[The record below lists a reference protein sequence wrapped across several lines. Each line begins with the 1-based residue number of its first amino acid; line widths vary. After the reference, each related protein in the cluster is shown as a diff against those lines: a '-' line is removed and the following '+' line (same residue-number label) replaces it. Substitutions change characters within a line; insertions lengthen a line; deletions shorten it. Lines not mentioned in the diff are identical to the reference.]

1 MLRRIALGAVLLIPA
16 CARSSALVGLSSS
29 SASFTAADGGPDPA
43 DQIVSLQGARNLYL
57 GAATWTATV
66 DRPWLTVTPS
76 SGLIG
81 RGQTVPLTL
90 HASHLPEA
98 WTGATSTVG
107 APAIGLGAWN
117 GSAMFVWTGDPTVPG
132 TYYDPATDT
141 WSGTT
146 SLVNA
151 PSLRLPTRV
160 VWTGKEMIVWG
171 GLTALGG
178 TPLNTGA
185 RYNPATDTWAP
196 MSTVGAP
203 DARFSFAAVWSG
215 TRMIVWGGD
224 SGGFSYKNT
233 GGLYDPETDTW
244 TGATTLVNAPSP
256 RGNLSA
262 VWTGSRMILWG
273 GENPSKFNTGYFYDP
288 VADAWTGTTTVI
300 GAPAARSHHGAA
312 WTGTEMVIW
321 GGGSGGPHLDTGARY
336 NPATDT
342 WSAPT
347 TLVGAPA
354 PRASFTCV
362 WTGRE
367 MIVWGGETN
376 GTLIDT
382 GGLYR
387 PPTPPLGSDTA
398 TVTITPSQGD
408 SAVLT
413 VTFTL
418 TP

>member
-1 MLRRIALGAVLLIPA
+1 MAVASPRGPRAGRRAPTGPVSIAEPRVPASRLTSSVHLRKWTSLAFRRLRMLRRIALGAVLLIPA

-160 VWTGKEMIVWG
+160 VWTGKEMIV
-171 GLTALGG
+171 
-178 TPLNTGA
+178 
-185 RYNPATDTWAP
+185 
-196 MSTVGAP
+196 
-203 DARFSFAAVWSG
+203 
-215 TRMIVWGGD
+215 
-224 SGGFSYKNT
+224 
-233 GGLYDPETDTW
+233 
-244 TGATTLVNAPSP
+244 
-256 RGNLSA
+256 
-262 VWTGSRMILWG
+262 
-273 GENPSKFNTGYFYDP
+273 
-288 VADAWTGTTTVI
+288 
-300 GAPAARSHHGAA
+300 
-312 WTGTEMVIW
+312 
-321 GGGSGGPHLDTGARY
+321 
-336 NPATDT
+336 
-342 WSAPT
+342 
-347 TLVGAPA
+347 
-354 PRASFTCV
+354 
-362 WTGRE
+362 
-367 MIVWGGETN
+367 
-376 GTLIDT
+376 
-382 GGLYR
+382 
-387 PPTPPLGSDTA
+387 
-398 TVTITPSQGD
+398 
-408 SAVLT
+408 
-413 VTFTL
+413 
-418 TP
+418 